1 MPPISPYLHDVATDV
16 ASWRRQLI
24 WRVGMKRSIAV
35 LGTGRMGSALARA
48 LLASD
53 HRMTVWN
60 RTKDKAEPLALLGA
74 TVASSA
80 LEAVTSAEVIIVNV
94 SDYKATAGILR
105 DDAVASAVRGKLI
118 VDLTSGTPQ
127 GARDAAEWCG
137 RHGAGYLD
145 GAIMAT
151 PDFIGTDAGTI
162 LVSGQG
168 QAFRDNEAVFR
179 ALGGNV
185 QHVGQD
191 PGRAN
196 ALDSALLA
204 LMWGALFGALNAIAV
219 SQAEDIDLGELSR
232 QWTATAPVVE
242 GLVTDLIKRTDAG
255 RFASDEET
263 LSSISIHHSAFQHLL
278 ELMDARGIDRA
289 VVDGYGFFFQRA
301 IAAGQLHGDFAALS
315 QFMGKAA

>member
-1 MPPISPYLHDVATDV
+1 
-16 ASWRRQLI
+16 
-24 WRVGMKRSIAV
+24 MKRSIAV
-35 LGTGRMGSALARA
+35 VGTGRMGSALARA
-48 LLASD
+48 LLVSG
-53 HRMTVWN
+53 HRTTVWN
-60 RTKDKAEPLALLGA
+60 RTKEKAEPLALLGA
-74 TVASSA
+74 TVAPSV
-80 LEAVTSAEVIIVNV
+80 LEAVTAAEVIIVNV
-94 SDYKATAGILR
+94 SDYAATAEILH
-105 DDAVASAVRGKLI
+105 DAAVASAIRGKLI
-118 VDLTSGTPQ
+118 VELTSGTPH
-127 GARDAAEWCG
+127 GARDVAEWCA
-137 RHGAGYLD
+137 RHGASYLD

-162 LVSGQG
+162 LVSGQD
-168 QAFRDNEAVFR
+168 QAFQDNEAVFR

-219 SQAEDIDLGELSR
+219 SQAEDIDLGELGR

-242 GLVTDLIKRTDAG
+242 GLVTDLIKRTNAG

-263 LSSISIHHSAFQHLL
+263 LSSIAIHHSAFQHLL
-278 ELMDARGIDRA
+278 ELMDTRSIDRS
-289 VVDGYGFFFQRA
+289 VVDGYGSIFQRA
-301 IAAGQLHGDFAALS
+301 IAADQLHGDFAALS